1 MKMMDEITSAVLNI
15 DGDHIDGKVLA
26 ENDIN
31 NLYVFQSVMKALY
44 FDAEIWQR
52 NFDAANKKGP
62 PERAFY

>member
-15 DGDHIDGKVLA
+15 DGDRIDGKVPA

-31 NLYVFQSVMKALY
+31 NLYVFQAVMKALY

-52 NFDAANKKGP
+52 KS
-62 PERAFY
+62 ER

>member
-31 NLYVFQSVMKALY
+31 NLYVFQSVMKDLY

-52 NFDAANKKGP
+52 KS
-62 PERAFY
+62 ER